1 MLKYRITRKLIFLCI
16 IFNFTSNQ
24 VYGQF
29 NDGLELN
36 DIVPQFDLPICSNQ
50 TVLNSDTFDLSNFN
64 GDPDSTEAR
73 VIFLNI
79 FTSWCPYCQTEAPF
93 TEQLYQEYQDQGLL
107 VIGAG
112 GDWGFPYDCE
122 GWNNEFNLSYP
133 ILDYMVPLI
142 SDWTD
147 SPFINFVGVS
157 GVPFNVI
164 IDHTNTVTYLQGGL
178 NESALT
184 DAIDAA
190 LNIMNQDL
198 DQDGILEDIDNCP
211 AVFNPD
217 QLDDDTDGIGNECDL
232 CDNLNIFVTGNL
244 DGSIEGEGFPVIN
257 VLDLLL
263 LSDFITNS
271 SEVDDCEASSADINS
286 DGNFNLIDIFFLA
299 NTILEL

>member
-1 MLKYRITRKLIFLCI
+1 MNFRYFRKLLFLCI
-16 IFNFTSNQ
+16 IFSFYSNRIYSQ
-24 VYGQF
+24 LD
-29 NDGLELN
+29 DGLELF
-36 DIVPQFDLPICSNQ
+36 DVVPNFDLPICANQ
-50 TVLNSDTFDLSNFN
+50 TALNADIFDLSNFN
-64 GDPDSTEAR
+64 GNPDSTEAR

-79 FTSWCPYCQTEAPF
+79 FTSWCSYCQTEAPF
-93 TEQLYQEYQDQGLL
+93 TEEIYQEYQDQGLL
-107 VIGAG
+107 VVAAG

-142 SDWTD
+142 SDWAD
-147 SPFINFVGVS
+147 SPFVNFVGVS
-157 GVPFNVI
+157 GVPYNVI

-190 LNIMNQDL
+190 LNQMNLDL

-211 AVFNPD
+211 TVFNPD
-217 QLDDDTDGIGNECDL
+217 QLDDDTDGIGNQCDL

-244 DGSIEGEGFPVIN
+244 NGTIGADGLPVIN

-263 LSDFITNS
+263 LSDFIAS
-271 SEVDDCEASSADINS
+271 VPEVDDCKSSSADVNN

-299 NTILEL
+299 NSILEL

>member
-1 MLKYRITRKLIFLCI
+1 MNFRNFRKLLFLCI
-16 IFNFTSNQ
+16 IFSFYSNRIYSQ
-24 VYGQF
+24 LD
-29 NDGLELN
+29 DGLELF
-36 DIVPQFDLPICSNQ
+36 DVVPNFDLPICANQ
-50 TVLNSDTFDLSNFN
+50 TALNADIFDLSNFN
-64 GDPDSTEAR
+64 GNPDSTEAR

-79 FTSWCPYCQTEAPF
+79 FTSWCSYCQTEAPF
-93 TEQLYQEYQDQGLL
+93 TEEIYQEYQDQGLL
-107 VIGAG
+107 VVAAG

-142 SDWTD
+142 SDWAD

-157 GVPFNVI
+157 GVPYNVI

-190 LNIMNQDL
+190 LNQMNLDL

-211 AVFNPD
+211 TVFNPD
-217 QLDDDTDGIGNECDL
+217 QLDDDTDGIGNQCDL

-244 DGSIEGEGFPVIN
+244 NGTIGADGLPVIN

-263 LSDFITNS
+263 LSDFIAS
-271 SEVDDCEASSADINS
+271 VPEVDDCKSSSADVNN

-299 NTILEL
+299 NNILEL